1 MTGEG
6 ARIFTTTEL
15 SRVFLLERHN
25 QHFLGN
31 RTRWTSQE
39 RRSATRLGIV
49 CAFCFCITLALL
61 ANHRDSVQLLSRGQK
76 ADAIIVDKRTD
87 TDTDS
92 RYVSYQFATNTA
104 AALTR
109 VEKRTNRAEFDGSIL
124 GNVVPV
130 VYDERDPSH
139 CLVGPQIASFRKD
152 KAILAGWLMFSA
164 ILLICMIHYLQ
175 WHRSLRFEGIVI
187 KGSLRSVKLHGG
199 GAEDPDQVEVCYA
212 FESPSGNRIEA
223 DSKGSAWRSNASQ
236 LSQSDPDFKGE
247 KGVMVAVLYLSDKTY
262 VLL

>member
-1 MTGEG
+1 MDVTGEEVCHK
-6 ARIFTTTEL
+6 ASI
-15 SRVFLLERHN
+15 
-25 QHFLGN
+25 
-31 RTRWTSQE
+31 
-39 RRSATRLGIV
+39 A

-61 ANHRDSVQLLSRGQK
+61 ANHRGSAQLLIRGQK

-109 VEKRTNRAEFDGSIL
+109 VEKKTNRAEFDGSIL

-139 CLVGPQIASFRKD
+139 CLVGPPIASFRKD
-152 KAILAGWLMFSA
+152 KAILARWLMFSA
-164 ILLICMIHYLQ
+164 VLLICMIHYVQ
-175 WHRSLRFEGIVI
+175 WYRSLRSEGIVI

-199 GAEDPDQVEVCYA
+199 AEDPDHVEVCYT
-212 FESPSGNRIEA
+212 FKSPCGNRIEA
-223 DSKGSAWRSNASQ
+223 DSKASAWRSNASQ

-247 KGVMVAVLYLSDKTY
+247 KGVMVAVLYLSDKHTSCCERSAR
-262 VLL
+262 